1 MGLGLAREK
10 LDSDPDA
17 ARRLVVEAH
26 EEAKRALVDLRDL
39 ARGIHPAILT
49 EQGLD
54 PALSAVAARSPV
66 PVEVDVA
73 PDLGRFAPAI
83 EGTAYF
89 IVAEALVNV
98 AKHATATRA
107 HVRVSRQDDLL
118 VVEIEDDGAG
128 GADAGGNG
136 LRGLA
141 DRATAVEGRL
151 TVWSP
156 SGGPTIV
163 RAELPCAS

>member
-1 MGLGLAREK
+1 M
-10 LDSDPDA
+10 
-17 ARRLVVEAH
+17 
-26 EEAKRALVDLRDL
+26 
-39 ARGIHPAILT
+39 I
-49 EQGLD
+49 
-54 PALSAVAARSPV
+54 
-66 PVEVDVA
+66 
-73 PDLGRFAPAI
+73 
-83 EGTAYF
+83 
-89 IVAEALVNV
+89 
-98 AKHATATRA
+98 
-107 HVRVSRQDDLL
+107 
-118 VVEIEDDGAG
+118 EIEDDGAG

>member
-1 MGLGLAREK
+1 M
-10 LDSDPDA
+10 
-17 ARRLVVEAH
+17 
-26 EEAKRALVDLRDL
+26 
-39 ARGIHPAILT
+39 
-49 EQGLD
+49 
-54 PALSAVAARSPV
+54 
-66 PVEVDVA
+66 
-73 PDLGRFAPAI
+73 
-83 EGTAYF
+83 
-89 IVAEALVNV
+89 
-98 AKHATATRA
+98 
-107 HVRVSRQDDLL
+107 RVSRQADLL